1 MARLMG
7 FGVSGPRVPRVVKRM
22 MIEDRP
28 ALARQLRDW
37 AAIPDLRRVIVSHGD
52 PIEDRPAA
60 ALTAIADSLE

>member
-1 MARLMG
+1 
-7 FGVSGPRVPRVVKRM
+7 
-22 MIEDRP
+22 
-28 ALARQLRDW
+28 LARQLRDW